1 MGYPYQNEIID
12 TEGNV
17 VVVETGEI
25 PYWSLAPDQVA
36 VVLLV
41 CKGLLTLEEGV
52 NVTNLPAE
60 HLVHEAQAWAV
71 AESERVA

>member
-12 TEGNV
+12 TEGNIV
-17 VVVETGEI
+17 IVEAGEI

-41 CKGLLTLEEGV
+41 CKGFLTLDEGV
-52 NVTNLPAE
+52 NVTSLPAE
-60 HLVHEAQAWAV
+60 HLIHEAEAWAV
-71 AESERVA
+71 AGSGMGG